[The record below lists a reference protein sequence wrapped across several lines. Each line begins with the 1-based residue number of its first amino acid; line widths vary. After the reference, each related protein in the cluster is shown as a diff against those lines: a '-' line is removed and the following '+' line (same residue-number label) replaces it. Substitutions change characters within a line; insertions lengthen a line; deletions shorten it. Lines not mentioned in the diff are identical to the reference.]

1 MSEVMVLLFD
11 VGGVVLT
18 NGWDR
23 KSRRLAC
30 ETFDLDWEDF
40 EDRHEFVSPEFE
52 TGNLTMS
59 EYLERT
65 VFYRHREFT
74 ETAFVDFMKAQSA
87 PMPESLALLDELAGS
102 NEYLLAT
109 LNNESWELNA
119 YRIETFGLRAYFS
132 MFLSSC
138 FLGMKKPDERIY
150 RLALDITQ
158 HRPEQCVFIDDRAL
172 NLECATALGIGT
184 IHFTNVTA
192 LRTSF
197 DELGIT
203 V

>member
-1 MSEVMVLLFD
+1 MSEVKVLLFD

-23 KSRRLAC
+23 ESRRLAC

-40 EDRHEFVSPEFE
+40 EDRHESVAPAFE

-59 EYLERT
+59 DYLERT

-74 ETAFVDFMKAQSA
+74 ETEFIDFMEAQSA
-87 PMPESLALLDELAGS
+87 PMPESLALLGKLAAS
-102 NEYLLAT
+102 NEYLLGT
-109 LNNESWELNA
+109 LNNESLELNE
-119 YRIETFGLRAYFS
+119 YRIETFGLRSYFS

-138 FLGMKKPDERIY
+138 FLGVKKPDERIY

-158 HRPEQCVFIDDRAL
+158 HRPEQCIFIDDRAL

-184 IHFTNVTA
+184 IHFTNAAA
-192 LRTSF
+192 LRASL
-197 DELGIT
+197 DDLGIT
-203 V
+203 A